1 MHIDQLRTFLEVA
14 ATGNFNRA
22 AETLNVTQSTVSA
35 RIRALEER
43 LGRPLFIRN
52 HAGVRL
58 TPAGQRLRRHALN
71 MQRLW
76 QRAEQE
82 VALPRAY
89 RAAIGLGSQVSL
101 WERLILRWI
110 PWMRRAAPDVAIHV
124 EADYSTSLMR
134 QLADGVLDI
143 GVMYTPR
150 QTPGLIVDELLV
162 EQLVL
167 VTTEAPAGESWKEG
181 YVFVDWGREF
191 RAAHDEALPDL
202 APAVSV
208 GLGPLGLRYILRNG
222 GSGYFPVRVVRP
234 LLAEG
239 RLFRV
244 PDTPVMRRPAYV
256 VYGAAPADDAL
267 LRLAL
272 RGLREVAAEEDEGE
286 PVEAI
291 AIPD

>member
-1 MHIDQLRTFLEVA
+1 MQFDQIRTFLEVA

-22 AETLNVTQSTVSA
+22 AANLNVTQSTVSA

-43 LGRPLFIRN
+43 LGRALFARS
-52 HAGVRL
+52 HAGVQL
-58 TPAGQRLRRHALN
+58 TQAGERLRRYALN
-71 MQRLW
+71 LQRLW

-82 VALPRAY
+82 IALPRAY
-89 RAAIGLGSQVSL
+89 RASIGLGSQVSL
-101 WERLILRWI
+101 WERLILQWI
-110 PWMRRAAPDVAIHV
+110 PWMRRAAPDVAVHV
-124 EADYSTSLMR
+124 EADYSASLMR

-167 VTTEAPAGESWKEG
+167 VSTQAPDDGSWKDR
-181 YVFVDWGREF
+181 YVFVDWGHEF
-191 RAAHDEALPDL
+191 RAVHDEAFPGV

-208 GLGPLGLRYILRNG
+208 GLGPLGLRFILENG
-222 GSGYFPVRVVRP
+222 GAGYFPVRVVRP

-244 PDTPVMRRPAYV
+244 PDTPIMRRPAYA
-256 VYGAAPADDAL
+256 VYGAAPVDDEL

-272 RGLREVAAEEDEGE
+272 QGLRDVARADAEDRI
-286 PVEAI
+286 EAI
-291 AIPD
+291 ELPD